1 MLTPLKNGFKAIR
14 HKVAKLLLNFK
25 SPLISQSDQ
34 DFSLRTWYAPVSER
48 HHRGRKDRIERGEK
62 TGGGKK
68 MFCVLVSLGA
78 TCFLYVPVEKRED
91 VCEGVE
97 MERER

>member
-1 MLTPLKNGFKAIR
+1 
-14 HKVAKLLLNFK
+14 
-25 SPLISQSDQ
+25 
-34 DFSLRTWYAPVSER
+34 
-48 HHRGRKDRIERGEK
+48 
-62 TGGGKK
+62 